1 VIDRVMNYTRVLLVG
16 WFCLSV
22 SAAAHSQQDTARPAT
37 VSAATA
43 AIPVDVGDD
52 DDDAVL
58 DPAEPDFTIVNLPTT
73 YVLPE
78 HKGHFRIA
86 HRFAGNLRSGT
97 FGEKAGNLFGIDQGA
112 IIAFEYRFAP
122 IRRVAVTFHRS
133 SFDKTI
139 QFYGKYDAIRQRG
152 AMPVAVS
159 GLVSIEGTNNFRD
172 KYAPAFGLVISRKIA
187 GRVAAYATPIWV
199 GNSAAS
205 LTEIGH
211 DHGQAADPYED
222 PVSNGPRQDT
232 FYLGL
237 GTRIRAFG
245 STYLVGEITPRLNG
259 YAPDMQEYG
268 FGIEKRV
275 GGHTF
280 SLTFTNALGT
290 TFAQMTRGGTANA
303 LYLGFNLGRK
313 FY

>member
-1 VIDRVMNYTRVLLVG
+1 MRLPRVLPLALLCVS
-16 WFCLSV
+16 LSSV
-22 SAAAHSQQDTARPAT
+22 AHAQQDPARPAPA
-37 VSAATA
+37 SPSASAPAATVA
-43 AIPVDVGDD
+43 VPIDEDD
-52 DDDAVL
+52 DSVL
-58 DPAEPDFTIVNLPTT
+58 DPAEPDFTVVNLPTT
-73 YVLPE
+73 YVLPQ
-78 HKGHFRIA
+78 HKSHFRIA
-86 HRFAGNLRSGT
+86 HRFAGNLRAGT

-139 QFYGKYDAIRQRG
+139 QFYGKYDPIRQKG
-152 AMPVAVS
+152 SMPVAIS
-159 GLVSIEGTNNFRD
+159 ALVSIEGTNNFKN
-172 KYAPAFGLVISRKIA
+172 KYAPALGLVISRKIA
-187 GRVAAYATPIWV
+187 GRIAAYATPIWV

-205 LTEIGH
+205 LTEITH
-211 DHGQAADPYED
+211 DHGQETEPE

-245 STYLVGEITPRLNG
+245 TTYLVGEITPRLHG

-280 SLTFTNALGT
+280 SLTFTNAFGT
-290 TFAQMTRGGTANA
+290 TLAQLTRGGTANA

>member
-1 VIDRVMNYTRVLLVG
+1 MKLTRVLPL
-16 WFCLSV
+16 WFVALSL
-22 SAAAHSQQDTARPAT
+22 SAVAHAQQEPAHPAPA
-37 VSAATA
+37 SSSATA
-43 AIPVDVGDD
+43 PAAVVATSVDE

-73 YVLPE
+73 YVLPR
-78 HKGHFRIA
+78 HKGHFRIT
-86 HRFAGNLRSGT
+86 HRFAGNLRAGT

-112 IIAFEYRFAP
+112 IIGFEYRFAP

-139 QFYGKYDAIRQRG
+139 QFYGKYDPIRQKG
-152 AMPVAVS
+152 AMPVAIS
-159 GLVSIEGTNNFRD
+159 ALVSIEGTNNFKD
-172 KYAPAFGLVISRKIA
+172 KYAPALGLVISRKIA
-187 GRVAAYATPIWV
+187 GRIAAYATPIWV
-199 GNSAAS
+199 GNSNAS

-211 DHGQAADPYED
+211 NHGQETSEVPDADEHQARE
-222 PVSNGPRQDT
+222 NT

-245 STYLVGEITPRLNG
+245 TTYLVGEITPRLSG

-268 FGIEKRV
+268 FGLEKRV

-280 SLTFTNALGT
+280 SLTFTNAFGT
-290 TFAQMTRGGTANA
+290 TLAQLTRGGTANA

>member
-1 VIDRVMNYTRVLLVG
+1 MKPTRVLPL
-16 WFCLSV
+16 WLLCLSLSSV
-22 SAAAHSQQDTARPAT
+22 AHAQQDPARPAPGSS
-37 VSAATA
+37 SATTPAVA
-43 AIPVDVGDD
+43 VPAPLDE

-58 DPAEPDFTIVNLPTT
+58 DPAEPDFTVINLPTT
-73 YVLPE
+73 YVLPR
-78 HKGHFRIA
+78 HKGHFRIT
-86 HRFAGNLRSGT
+86 HRFAGNLRAGT

-112 IIAFEYRFAP
+112 IIGFEYRFAP
-122 IRRVAVTFHRS
+122 IRRVEVTFHRS

-139 QFYGKYDAIRQRG
+139 QFYGKYDPIRQKG
-152 AMPVAVS
+152 SMPVAIS
-159 GLVSIEGTNNFRD
+159 ALVSIEGTNNFKD
-172 KYAPAFGLVISRKIA
+172 KYAPALGLVISRKIA
-187 GRVAAYATPIWV
+187 GRIAAYATPIWV

-205 LTEIGH
+205 LTEITH
-211 DHGQAADPYED
+211 NHGQETEPEPA
-222 PVSNGPRQDT
+222 SNGPRQDT

-245 STYLVGEITPRLNG
+245 TTYLVGEITPRLHG

-280 SLTFTNALGT
+280 SLTFTNSFGT
-290 TFAQMTRGGTANA
+290 TLAQLTRGGTANA

>member
-1 VIDRVMNYTRVLLVG
+1 
-16 WFCLSV
+16 LSAV
-22 SAAAHSQQDTARPAT
+22 SHAGQDPSRQAPAGASSAAAPAT
-37 VSAATA
+37 ATA
-43 AIPVDVGDD
+43 VPVDEDD
-52 DDDAVL
+52 DSVL
-58 DPAEPDFTIVNLPTT
+58 DPAEPDFTVVNLPTT
-73 YVLPE
+73 HVLPT
-78 HKGHFRIA
+78 HKSNFRLT
-86 HRFAGNLRSGT
+86 HRFAGNLRAGT

-112 IIAFEYRFAP
+112 IIGFEYRFAP
-122 IRRVAVTFHRS
+122 VRHVQAAFYRS

-139 QFYGKYDAIRQRG
+139 EFYGKYDPIRQRG
-152 AMPVAVS
+152 SMPVAISAV
-159 GLVSIEGTNNFRD
+159 VSIEGTNNFKD
-172 KYAPAFGLVISRKIA
+172 KYAPALGLVVSRKIA
-187 GRVAAYATPIWV
+187 GRIAAYATPVWV

-205 LTEIGH
+205 LTEITH
-211 DHGQAADPYED
+211 DHGQQTSTPAEPQQ
-222 PVSNGPRQDT
+222 NGPRQDT

-245 STYLVGEITPRLNG
+245 TTYLVGEITPRLHG

-280 SLTFTNALGT
+280 SLTFTNSFGT
-290 TFAQMTRGGTANA
+290 TLAQLTRGGTANA

>member
-1 VIDRVMNYTRVLLVG
+1 MKLTRVLALA
-16 WFCLSV
+16 FFSLSLSTV
-22 SAAAHSQQDTARPAT
+22 AHAQQDPARPAPGSST
-37 VSAATA
+37 ATAPAATA
-43 AIPVDVGDD
+43 PAPVDE

-58 DPAEPDFTIVNLPTT
+58 DPAEPDFTVINLPTT
-73 YVLPE
+73 YVLPRN
-78 HKGHFRIA
+78 KSHFRIT
-86 HRFAGNLRSGT
+86 HRFAGNLRAGT

-112 IIAFEYRFAP
+112 IIGIEYRFAP
-122 IRRVAVTFHRS
+122 IRHVAITFHRS

-139 QFYGKYDAIRQRG
+139 MFYGKYDAIRQRG
-152 AMPVAVS
+152 AMPVAIS
-159 GLVSIEGTNNFRD
+159 ALVSIEGANNFKN
-172 KYAPAFGLVISRKIA
+172 KYAPAVGLVISRRIA
-187 GRVAAYATPIWV
+187 GRIAAYATPIWV

-211 DHGQAADPYED
+211 DHGPSTTPEPEPQN
-222 PVSNGPRQDT
+222 NGPRQDT

-245 STYLVGEITPRLNG
+245 TTYLVGEITPRLHG
-259 YAPDMQEYG
+259 YAPDLQEYG

-280 SLTFTNALGT
+280 SLTFTNTFGT
-290 TFAQMTRGGTANA
+290 TLAQLTRGGTANA

>member
-1 VIDRVMNYTRVLLVG
+1 MKYTRVLLLGV
-16 WFCLSV
+16 FCLSV
-22 SAAAHSQQDTARPAT
+22 SAAAHAQQEPARPAT
-37 VSAATA
+37 VSAPTA
-43 AIPVDVGDD
+43 AVPVDDD

-86 HRFAGNLRSGT
+86 HRFAGNLRAGT

-139 QFYGKYDAIRQRG
+139 QFYGKYDPIRQHG

-159 GLVSIEGTNNFRD
+159 AIVSIEGTNNFKN

-211 DHGQAADPYED
+211 DHGQETEPDED

-245 STYLVGEITPRLNG
+245 STYLVGEITPRLDG

-290 TFAQMTRGGTANA
+290 TFAQMARGGTANA

>member
-1 VIDRVMNYTRVLLVG
+1 MGRVMKLPRVLPL
-16 WFCLSV
+16 CLLSLSV
-22 SAAAHSQQDTARPAT
+22 AAVAHAQQDPARQVPASPTPAAAAT
-37 VSAATA
+37 V
-43 AIPVDVGDD
+43 VDQ

-86 HRFAGNLRSGT
+86 HRFAGNLRAGT

-122 IRRVAVTFHRS
+122 IRHVAVTFQRS

-152 AMPVAVS
+152 AMPVAIS
-159 GLVSIEGTNNFRD
+159 ALVSIEGTNNFKD
-172 KYAPAFGLVISRKIA
+172 KYAPALGLVVSRKIA
-187 GRVAAYATPIWV
+187 GRIAAYATPIWV

-205 LTEIGH
+205 ITEITH
-211 DHGQAADPYED
+211 DHGQGTTAEAE

-245 STYLVGEITPRLNG
+245 TTYLVGEITPRLNG